1 MPATP
6 NLDRLAFV
14 DLETTGTHP
23 VRDRITE
30 IGVITVAAGVVTR
43 WSSLVNPGC
52 PISRFIQTLTGID
65 DAMVA
70 DAPGFA
76 DLADEI
82 RDRLAGYTFVAH
94 NARFDYGF
102 LKNEFKRLG
111 QRFQADVVCTVKL
124 SRKLFPEQYKH
135 NLDSLIQRHGL
146 HVADRH
152 RALSDAELI
161 WQFWRQVQARPGPDA
176 LAEAIRFQL
185 QRPALPPQLD
195 PEMLDDIP
203 ETPGVYLFHGEREA
217 LLAIGHAANLRQRV
231 LAHFNADSREYR
243 LGQQT
248 HRIEWRETV
257 GELGA
262 RLLESRLIKTLQPL
276 HNRKPRQ
283 DTELCAWQLVEVG
296 PGDYRPHLIG
306 GDALDLTTGK
316 DTYGLFSSRREAHL
330 ALKSIAEANRLCLS
344 LLGLEQTAAAG
355 QACIGFQSHR
365 YQGACVGKEAIGGHS
380 ARLMAA
386 LAKLK
391 LKPWPYPGPVG
402 IVERDEVSERQEIH
416 VVFGWCHLGT
426 AGNDA
431 ELAEILHA
439 GARPVF
445 DRDTYKL
452 LSQYLGA
459 KARVIALPA
468 GHVET
473 LE

>member
-1 MPATP
+1 MPETP

-23 VRDRITE
+23 VRDRVTE
-30 IGVITVAAGVVTR
+30 IGVVTVTAGAVAR
-43 WSSLVNPGC
+43 WSSLVNPGR
-52 PISRFIQTLTGID
+52 PIPGFIQALTGID

-82 RDRLAGYTFVAH
+82 RHRLAGYTFVAH

-135 NLDSLIQRHGL
+135 NLDSLIQRHDL

-161 WQFWRQVQARPGPDA
+161 WQFWRQVQARPGPEA
-176 LAEAIRFQL
+176 FAEAIRFQL

-195 PEMLDDIP
+195 PEVLDDIP
-203 ETPGVYLFHGEREA
+203 ETPGVYLLYGERET
-217 LLAIGHAANLRQRV
+217 LLAIGNAANLRQRV
-231 LAHFNADSREYR
+231 LAHFKPDSREYR

-248 HRIEWRETV
+248 QRLEWRETV

-262 RLLESRLIKTLQPL
+262 RLLETRLVKTL
-276 HNRKPRQ
+276 RPRQ
-283 DTELCAWQLVEVG
+283 DADLCAWQLVEAG
-296 PGDYRPHLIG
+296 PGDYRPRLVG
-306 GDALDLTTGK
+306 GDELDLSSGK
-316 DTYGLFSSRREAHL
+316 AAYGLFASRREAHL
-330 ALKSIAEANRLCLS
+330 ALKRIAEANRLSLS
-344 LLGLEQTAAAG
+344 RLGLEEAAEPANL
-355 QACIGFQSHR
+355 
-365 YQGACVGKEAIGGHS
+365 GKESIGGHS

-402 IVERDEVSERQEIH
+402 IVERDDVGERQEIH
-416 VVFGWCHLGT
+416 VVLAWCHLGT

-439 GARPVF
+439 GARPAF

-452 LSQYLGA
+452 LVKYLDG
-459 KARVIALPA
+459 KARVIELPDHRA
-468 GHVET
+468 P
-473 LE
+473 